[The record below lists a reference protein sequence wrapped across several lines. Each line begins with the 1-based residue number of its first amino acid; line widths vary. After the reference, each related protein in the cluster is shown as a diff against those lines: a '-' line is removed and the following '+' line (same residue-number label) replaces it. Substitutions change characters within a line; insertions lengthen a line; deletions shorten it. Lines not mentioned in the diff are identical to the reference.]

1 MRAKGARLVV
11 AIEGLDVLRKGGA
24 VERVTEHL
32 NPQGRAERGSAEIH
46 RARAHPVV
54 LPALHHTPARR
65 RRNSRV

>member
-1 MRAKGARLVV
+1 MRAKGARLVAV
-11 AIEGLDVLRKGGA
+11 VEGLDVLRKGGT

-54 LPALHHTPARR
+54 LPALHHIPAHR
-65 RRNSRV
+65 RRNCQV